1 MHAIK
6 RTISDTATVLIN
18 RSALE
23 NTRALISALEN
34 TKLEITKLGD
44 AEDKQSL
51 CEQAF
56 AYSACV

>member
-18 RSALE
+18 SALE